1 MRAAGKEVAFTP
13 VEEVAEF
20 VVAGIRADRFWLL
33 PASERSDAQIRA
45 RARSMLDRANPSYL
59 ESFILD

>member
-1 MRAAGKEVAFTP
+1 MREAGRQVEFTP
-13 VEEVAEF
+13 VEEVADL

-33 PASERSDAQIRA
+33 PDSEHSDAQIRA